1 MMVRHKNKVLTL
13 LTLSV
18 LLFFTLSSKAFANT
32 KSILILGDSLSAGYG
47 MPIEQAWVSLTQQ
60 YYNETEQAIDLINAS
75 ISGETTAGG
84 LRRLP
89 SLIQEHK
96 IDWLLIELGGNDGLQ
111 GHPTTNIENNLNAI
125 IALAKQNDIKIA
137 LMQIRI
143 PPNYGKRYRQAFE
156 GLYPKIAEQQQVSYL
171 PFFIEDIATNSSL
184 MQNDGIHPN
193 QQAQPLIS
201 QKMREQLKELIKA
214 G

>member
-13 LTLSV
+13 ITLSV

-47 MPIEQAWVSLTQQ
+47 MPIEQAWVFLTQQ
-60 YYNETEQAIDLINAS
+60 YYNETKQPIDLINAS

-89 SLIQEHK
+89 SLIQQHK
-96 IDWLLIELGGNDGLQ
+96 IDWILLELGGNDGLQ
-111 GHPTTNIENNLNAI
+111 GHPTSNIEKNLNAI

-156 GLYPKIAEQQQVSYL
+156 GLYPKIAEQQQVRYL
-171 PFFIEDIATNSSL
+171 PFFIEDIATNPSL

-201 QKMREQLKELIKA
+201 QKMREQLKELVEA
-214 G
+214 D